1 MSEFKKTLTTG
12 HLVLFG
18 LAYMTP
24 IIVLGTFGVLAQI
37 TDGHV
42 PGAYV
47 LALVAMLFTAWS
59 YSRMAKAFPVAGSA
73 YMYVRNAIS
82 ENLGFLAGWSILLD
96 YLFLPMVIWL
106 IGAVYLNAAFPSVP
120 QYVWLLAFIAVT
132 TFINI
137 IGLKVASAINSLLM
151 IVQLLVLAAFVVLAV
166 HYIWGDATKPLWSLT
181 PFMDNSEH
189 LLSLLV
195 AGAAVACYSFLGFD
209 AITTLTEET
218 IDASRSIPRAIMLI
232 TLFGGIIFIGVS
244 WCVQLAHP
252 GAVFRNS
259 DSAAAEIAFN
269 IGGDLFVTLFMFGL
283 VFGQFASGI
292 AAQASA
298 SRLIYTMGGDGVLP
312 ALLSKLGRFNTPT
325 NAIVLC
331 AVVALLAL
339 AMDVTTSTSFINFGA
354 FLAFTLVNLSVIC
367 HYYLRLRLRD
377 VRSTLLYLI
386 CPVLGTLSTLWLLV
400 SLDKTAIILGAVWL
414 ALGAARLVMLR
425 RAQKQA
431 LPALNF
437 GGDAK

>member
-1 MSEFKKTLTTG
+1 MSELKKTLTTG
-12 HLVLFG
+12 NLVLFG

-37 TDGHV
+37 TEGHV

-82 ENLGFLAGWSILLD
+82 ENLGFLAGWAILLD

-106 IGAVYLNAAFPSVP
+106 IGAVYLNSAFPAIP

-132 TFINI
+132 TVINI
-137 IGLKVASAINSLLM
+137 IGLKVANAVNSLLM
-151 IVQLLVLAAFVVLAV
+151 LVQLLVLAAFVVLAV
-166 HYIWGDATKPLWSLT
+166 HYIWGDATKPLWSLA
-181 PFMDNSEH
+181 PFMGESEN

-209 AITTLTEET
+209 AITTMTEET

-252 GAVFRNS
+252 GAVFQNS
-259 DSAAAEIAFN
+259 DSAAFEIARN

-312 ALLSKLGRFNTPT
+312 GFLSKLGRFTTPT

-331 AVVALLAL
+331 ALVALLAL
-339 AMDVTTSTSFINFGA
+339 SMDVTTSTSFINFGA
-354 FLAFTLVNLSVIC
+354 FLAFTLVNLSVIF
-367 HYYLRLRLRD
+367 HYVVRQGLRD
-377 VRSTLLYLI
+377 TRSTLLYLI
-386 CPVLGTLSTLWLLV
+386 CPAIGTVATLWLLV
-400 SLDKTAIILGAVWL
+400 SLDKTAIILGVVWL
-414 ALGAARLVMLR
+414 ALGAARLVALR
-425 RAQKQA
+425 RGKKQA
-431 LPALNF
+431 VPVLNF
-437 GGDAK
+437 GDSAK